1 VIGPQTSDSEPDASA
16 ALVKRIIAGDSTAEE
31 ELARRYTRGIRMLLR
46 RITNDRSADDL
57 HQDTFRRALEKIRR
71 GELREPHKLSAF
83 MCGLARN
90 LAIDSLR
97 QSMRA
102 EQLQPPQPVP
112 TPDADALEQLLREER
127 ARAVRQVLSEMPVAR
142 DREILRRFYI
152 AEEDKEQICA
162 DLGLSALHFNRVLHR
177 ARERFRE
184 LFDRMTLG

>member
-16 ALVKRIIAGDSTAEE
+16 ALVKRIIAGDPTAEE

-71 GELREPHKLSAF
+71 GELREPGKLSAF

>member
-1 VIGPQTSDSEPDASA
+1 MGSRTSDSEPDASA
-16 ALVKRIIAGDSTAEE
+16 ALVKRLIAGDPTAEE
-31 ELARRYTRGIRMLLR
+31 ELVRRYTRGIRMLLR
-46 RITNDRSADDL
+46 RITNDWSADDL
-57 HQDTFRRALEKIRR
+57 HQDTFRRALEKIKR
-71 GELREPHKLSAF
+71 GELREPDKLSAF

-102 EQLQPPQPVP
+102 EQLQPRQPVP
-112 TPDADALEQLLREER
+112 APDADALEQLLREER
-127 ARAVRQVLSEMPVAR
+127 ARAVRQALSEMPVAR

-162 DLGLSALHFNRVLHR
+162 DLDLSALHFNRVLHR

-184 LFDRMTLG
+184 LFDRMKLR